1 MKPVLIG
8 TASDAR
14 GFALAGV
21 DVWVCQSLESV
32 EQRIDDV
39 VKSETEPLIL
49 FSAAAYDLAA
59 GRCSQ
64 WRREGRGPMFVVLP
78 R

>member
-21 DVWVCQSLESV
+21 DAWVSESRESV

-39 VKSETEPLIL
+39 VKTETEPLIL